1 MRLRLFIDS
10 GPLIAKYN
18 RKDPYYHQVK
28 LVFDKIQA
36 KEIDI
41 TRIYTSNLVIGETL
55 THVLY
60 ATHDL
65 EYCQKILNLVVQS
78 RYIETIYVD
87 REMDA
92 EIRTTFL
99 KYFDQGLS
107 YVDCSNIAIMKE
119 HKIDAIFTID
129 ATFKNL
135 GFTCLP

>member
-1 MRLRLFIDS
+1 LRLFIDS

-18 RKDPYYHQVK
+18 KKDPYYQQVK
-28 LVFDKIQA
+28 SIFDQIQV
-36 KEIDI
+36 KQIDI

-60 ATHDL
+60 ATHNL

-87 REMDA
+87 REIDA
-92 EIRTTFL
+92 ESRKMFL
-99 KYFDQGLS
+99 KYYDQGLS
-107 YVDCSNIAIMKE
+107 YVDCSNISIIKDY
-119 HKIDAIFTID
+119 KIDAIFTID
-129 ATFKNL
+129 AIFKNL